1 MTELYKVPVTG
12 GRTEQVLATPAEWVC
27 FDKSGKNF
35 LYQDRKGFEDE
46 WRKHHTSS
54 ITRDIWLYDVSTGK
68 HANLTNR
75 EGEDRNP
82 VYAPDGN
89 SVYFL
94 SERNGG
100 SFNVYN
106 FTLNTPQEVKAI
118 TTFRTHPV
126 RFLSISDKGTL
137 CYTYDGE
144 LYTQDPN
151 ARPKKVNVDLVRD
164 DEKRLL
170 LSDFSGCDFCFCVSG
185 W

>member
-1 MTELYKVPVTG
+1 MECLCHKPCNV
-12 GRTEQVLATPAEWVC
+12 QVLATPAEWVC

-126 RFLSISDKGTL
+126 RFLSISDKGTI

-144 LYTQDPN
+144 LSPFRHPPAWGGPQFSVPGGVVLPS
-151 ARPKKVNVDLVRD
+151 ARPPR
-164 DEKRLL
+164 
-170 LSDFSGCDFCFCVSG
+170 
-185 W
+185 

>member
-1 MTELYKVPVTG
+1 ME
-12 GRTEQVLATPAEWVC
+12 
-27 FDKSGKNF
+27 
-35 LYQDRKGFEDE
+35 
-46 WRKHHTSS
+46 KHHTSS

-126 RFLSISDKGTL
+126 RFLSISDKGTI

-144 LYTQDPN
+144 LYTQEPN

-170 LSDFSGCDFCFCVSG
+170 LSDFLRVRLPLLCLRMVSR
-185 W
+185 WLLLCEVMFL